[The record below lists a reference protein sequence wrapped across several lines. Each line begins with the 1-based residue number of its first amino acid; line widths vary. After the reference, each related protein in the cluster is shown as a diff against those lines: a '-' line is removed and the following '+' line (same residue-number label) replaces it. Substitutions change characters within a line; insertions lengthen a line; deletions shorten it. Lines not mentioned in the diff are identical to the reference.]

1 MQKRTLNEKVNI
13 TGWYFRNRK
22 GLSTYP
28 KRMEYQGSTYTFS
41 ESGLQYLI
49 KKGESVLRIFDVTDG
64 ASKFRL
70 MSDEAQLDWTLVTI
84 EGAV

>member
-1 MQKRTLNEKVNI
+1 MHKRTLNAKVNI
-13 TGWYFRNRK
+13 TGWYFRNKR

-28 KRMEYQGSTYTFS
+28 KRMEYRGSTYTFS

-64 ASKFRL
+64 SSNFRL
-70 MSDEAQLDWTLVTI
+70 VSNEAQSDWTLVTMS
-84 EGAV
+84 EGA